1 MADTLTPK
9 GVLRGHTDWV
19 TAIAASPFESDTIVS
34 SSRDKSV
41 LVWNLSPNDTSNVI
55 DVAKSDYGVPRRRL
69 TGHSHFVQDVDI
81 TNDSQFALSGSW
93 DGELRLWDLSTGVS
107 VCRFVGH
114 TKDVLSV
121 AFSSDN
127 RQIVSASR
135 DRTIRLWNTVGECKY
150 VMQDGDSHQ
159 NWVSCVRFSPL
170 PFKPFIVSGSWDRT
184 VKVWDLPNCK
194 IRSTLQ
200 GHTGYVNVIAVS
212 PDDKLCASGG
222 KDGVTLLWDL
232 AEGKRLYS
240 LEAGSIIHSLCFCPS
255 KFWLCAATEDSVKI
269 WDIESKSVVQEL
281 KPDPST
287 IITTGKNQMLFCTSL
302 TWDTNGSTLFAG
314 YTDGLIRVWG
324 VNSHGIM

>member
-9 GVLRGHTDWV
+9 AVLRGHADWV
-19 TAIAASPFESDTIVS
+19 TAIAAPLFGSDTIVS

-69 TGHSHFVQDVDI
+69 TGHSHFIQDVDI
-81 TNDSQFALSGSW
+81 SSDAQSSPPPVIARSGS
-93 DGELRLWDLSTGVS
+93 GTP
-107 VCRFVGH
+107 
-114 TKDVLSV
+114 
-121 AFSSDN
+121 
-127 RQIVSASR
+127 SASAR
-135 DRTIRLWNTVGECKY
+135 RRLSPELGF
-150 VMQDGDSHQ
+150 
-159 NWVSCVRFSPL
+159 VR
-170 PFKPFIVSGSWDRT
+170 PFIVSGSWDRT
-184 VKVWDLPNCK
+184 VKVWNLPNCK

-212 PDDKLCASGG
+212 PDEKLCASGG
-222 KDGVTLLWDL
+222 KDGLTLLWDL

-281 KPDPST
+281 KPDPSAIT
-287 IITTGKNQMLFCTSL
+287 TTGKNQMLFCTSL
-302 TWDTNGSTLFAG
+302 TWSTDGSTLFAG

-324 VNSHGIM
+324 LNSHGIM